1 MNGWFLQCVL
11 FLPYV
16 LLFVTLSTCMDPA
29 ASSINA
35 TPCSAPNKAATSTNL
50 STTCLTPCPLLLW
63 SVGKS
68 SAATEAYPTRQRE
81 CSYLF
86 HCCAC
91 LSFLSRSPLSYTEY
105 GGITELLESLPRGA
119 ACANDAQQR
128 FDIDATTSAA
138 GILQVGSSCTHL
150 QSVLSAAVFTFTVS
164 ISVQPSLQAPDV
176 VWCTARWKG
185 CDPGPTD
192 VRDGGINWPNSD
204 HQMQMSATCLR
215 RWRALRAAHDIM
227 WGDPMTT
234 AFAELPDT
242 QVMTRRA
249 PFAAVKQCNSLCRGC
264 WRRCLMVF

>member
-1 MNGWFLQCVL
+1 M
-11 FLPYV
+11 
-16 LLFVTLSTCMDPA
+16 A
-29 ASSINA
+29 ASPS
-35 TPCSAPNKAATSTNL
+35 CWSRCHAAL
-50 STTCLTPCPLLLW
+50 RARMMR
-63 SVGKS
+63 S
-68 SAATEAYPTRQRE
+68 SALTLTLRLQ
-81 CSYLF
+81 
-86 HCCAC
+86 
-91 LSFLSRSPLSYTEY
+91 
-105 GGITELLESLPRGA
+105 LLVYCRWGLHA
-119 ACANDAQQR
+119 HTCNQ
-128 FDIDATTSAA
+128 
-138 GILQVGSSCTHL
+138 
-150 QSVLSAAVFTFTVS
+150 VLSAAVFTFTVS